1 MGAEQPLVQVVVMAL
16 LCWLIYEIFVGIR
29 GFVHRWRLPE
39 PSLAQHQLEMFQG
52 QAFREICRRSAS
64 PGPQVMMTDYFAE
77 RGWNRA
83 DAMRILSEPLKHKLI
98 KIKGWRFGGYSVTR
112 KGWSEYERKF
122 IWTGGEGVHISSTTG
137 GFVVANV
144 NSPQAVAHG
153 GYGNRANASDIPH
166 QQLIDALRADAGTA
180 ASADEGVR
188 AREYADDLAAAVDA
202 QDADRTTRILGRINA
217 LLSTATA
224 AFTLT
229 RELLPPNS

>member
-1 MGAEQPLVQVVVMAL
+1 MVSELPLVQGVVIAL
-16 LCWLIYEIFVGIR
+16 FCWLIYRIFVGIR
-29 GFVHRWRLPE
+29 GAVHRWRLPE
-39 PSLAQHQLEMFQG
+39 PSLAPSQLEMCQG

-64 PGPQVMMTDYFAE
+64 PGPQVTMTDYFAE

-83 DAMRILSEPLKHKLI
+83 DAMRILAEPIKHKMI

-144 NSPQAVAHG
+144 NSAHAVAHG

-166 QQLIDALRADAGTA
+166 QQLIDALRTDAATA
-180 ASADEGVR
+180 TSDEGVR
-188 AREYADDLAAAVDA
+188 AREYADDLAAAVDS
-202 QDADRTTRILGRINA
+202 QDADRTTRILARINA
-217 LLSTATA
+217 LLSTATT